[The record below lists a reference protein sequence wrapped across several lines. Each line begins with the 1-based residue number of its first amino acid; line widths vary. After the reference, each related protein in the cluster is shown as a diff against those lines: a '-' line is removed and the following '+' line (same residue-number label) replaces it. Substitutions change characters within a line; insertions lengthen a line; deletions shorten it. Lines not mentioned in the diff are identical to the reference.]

1 MANKVMPVAIAYIFP
16 GDSPMTIILIAI
28 LKKTD
33 LGERMEKNSC
43 TKFKLG
49 DEQYR
54 RLIWAETSNY
64 VSMSPDPGAHDY
76 SKRVT

>member
-54 RLIWAETSNY
+54 RLI
-64 VSMSPDPGAHDY
+64 
-76 SKRVT
+76 